1 MSFVGIT
8 RQAAIAVAA
17 GMIWHAPACAQ
28 NPTDSTNPLQAAEP
42 WRVVILHN
50 ADFLLPG
57 STIMDQ
63 ALREALVRLSPR
75 PLELY
80 GETLDVLRYPQST
93 EAELVALLKKKHSG
107 HRIDLV
113 MARAQGGLDFALKHK
128 SELWPNAPLVFYN
141 NVGDTIKAG
150 THPFNGDITGLL
162 IDLDPAATLDLLQ
175 RMHPGIQRLY
185 IVGGVGPYDVS
196 WKRRVQALL
205 AERKASPQVTWLD
218 HLPLP
223 ELIEAVGRLPDNS
236 VVLYT
241 SVMRDAGG
249 YERIN
254 QQVAEMVA
262 RAASVPVYGFI
273 DTYIGRGIVGGDVAD
288 LAAEGREAA
297 KLALRVLQGEPASS
311 IPIRAAP
318 PAHCV
323 VDAHALTRWHIDE
336 SKLPSSCEVRFRE
349 PSVWRDHR
357 EYVAGGIAAVL
368 LQSILI
374 AGLLIQRRRV
384 QAARAGEANRRS
396 QLERSLAFE
405 RLLVQISSTLMRG
418 PLSDPKP
425 AITQA
430 LRRIGEFLG
439 AQRASL
445 WSLGGD
451 GRRAE
456 LTHSWAAAGV
466 PEAPT
471 STNSE
476 QLPTIFERVWRGD
489 VVALSSLDELSEND
503 RQSLRL
509 FATSSILAVPLMVD
523 GFTVGALSFA
533 SVREERAWPTQLIPR
548 VRLIG
553 EVFASVLLRQRYATK
568 VQEAQTETAQY
579 RERLAHLVRVHTVG
593 EMSAA
598 IAHEVN
604 QPLMA
609 IENYALAANRRIK
622 SNNGADVS
630 KLKELLDKIAGQAA
644 RAGDVLKRLRSI
656 VKKHESEATE
666 FDLGTL
672 VYETVNLVEME
683 SRLKDIRVEV
693 AVESDLPTVNGDD
706 VQIQQVV
713 LNLVRNGVEA
723 MEESQVIDKLLRV
736 EVQDSQNDHLIVRVI
751 DHGKGVNPADRA
763 HIFEP
768 FYSTKDKG
776 LGIGLAICRS
786 IVEAHGG
793 RLSYAVNPSGGSMF
807 EFTLPT
813 AEEKV
818 EQ

>member
-1 MSFVGIT
+1 MLFH
-8 RQAAIAVAA
+8 AAAS
-17 GMIWHAPACAQ
+17 AQ
-28 NPTDSTNPLQAAEP
+28 NPLEADKP

-63 ALREALVRLSPR
+63 ALREALIRLSPR

-80 GETLDVLRYPQST
+80 GETLDVLRYPDST
-93 EAELVALLKKKHSG
+93 EAELVALLRKKHAG

-128 SELWPNAPLVFYN
+128 AELWPDAPVVFYN

-150 THPFNGDITGLL
+150 TKPFSDNVTGLL
-162 IDLDPAATLDLLQ
+162 IDLDPEGTLDLLQ
-175 RMHPGIQRLY
+175 RMHPGVQHLY
-185 IVGGVGPYDVS
+185 IVGGIAPYDLS

-205 AERKASPQVTWLD
+205 AARTAGPNVTWLD

-223 ELIEAVGRLPDNS
+223 ELIEAVGRLPADS

-262 RAASVPVYGFI
+262 RAANVPVYGFI
-273 DTYIGRGIVGGDVAD
+273 DTYIGGGIVGGEIAD

-297 KLALRVLQGEPASS
+297 KLAVRVLEGEPASS
-311 IPIRAAP
+311 IPIQAAP
-318 PAHCV
+318 PARCV
-323 VDAHALTRWHIDE
+323 VDDRALARWHIDE
-336 SKLPSSCEVRFRE
+336 SKLPAGCDIRFRE
-349 PSVWRDHR
+349 ASLWRDHR
-357 EYVAGGIAAVL
+357 ELVVGGIAAVV
-368 LQSILI
+368 LQSLLI
-374 AGLLIQRRRV
+374 TGLLVQRRRV
-384 QAARAGEANRRS
+384 HTARASEANRRS
-396 QLERSLAFE
+396 ELEEALAFE
-405 RLLVQISSTLMRG
+405 RLLVQISSTLLRG
-418 PLSDPKP
+418 PLTDPKP
-425 AITQA
+425 AINQA

-439 AQRASL
+439 AQRALL
-445 WSLGGD
+445 WSLDAEGG
-451 GRRAE
+451 RAE
-456 LTHSWAAAGV
+456 LTHGWVADGV
-466 PEAPT
+466 VEAP
-471 STNSE
+471 SSIVKA
-476 QLPTIFERVWRGD
+476 QLPTIFQRVSRGE
-489 VVALSSLDELSEND
+489 VVALSNLEELSASD
-503 RQSLRL
+503 RQSLWPFTTGSL
-509 FATSSILAVPLMVD
+509 LAIPLVIE
-523 GFTVGALSFA
+523 GFVVGALSLA
-533 SVREERAWPTQLIPR
+533 SVREQRSWPAELIPR

-553 EVFASVLLRQRYATK
+553 EVFATELMRQRYASM
-568 VQEAQTETAQY
+568 VQEAQSETAQY

-609 IENYALAANRRIK
+609 IENYALAAHRRLK
-622 SNNGADVS
+622 AEEGAEGNKVR
-630 KLKELLDKIAGQAA
+630 ELLNKIAGQAA

-656 VKKHESEATE
+656 VKKHESEASC
-666 FDLGTL
+666 FDLGML
-672 VYETVNLVEME
+672 VHETVRLVEIE

-693 AVESDLPTVNGDD
+693 VAASELPLVFADE

-713 LNLVRNGVEA
+713 LNLVRNGVES
-723 MEESQVIDKLLRV
+723 MEESEVSDKTLKV
-736 EVQDSQNDHLIVRVI
+736 EVQRLGEHELAVRVL
-751 DHGKGVNPADRA
+751 DRGRGVSQADRQ

-786 IVEAHGG
+786 IIEAHGG
-793 RLSYAVNPSGGSMF
+793 KLSYSLNPEGGSVF
-807 EFTLPT
+807 QFTLPI

>member
-8 RQAAIAVAA
+8 RQAVIAVAA
-17 GMIWHAPACAQ
+17 GMLLDAPVSAQ
-28 NPTDSTNPLQAAEP
+28 NPLEADKP

-80 GETLDVLRYPQST
+80 GETLDVLRYPEST
-93 EAELVALLKKKHSG
+93 EAELVALLRKKHEG

-113 MARAQGGLDFALKHK
+113 MARAQGGLEFALKHK
-128 SELWPNAPLVFYN
+128 SELWPGAPLVFYN

-150 THPFNGDITGLL
+150 THPFNDNVTGVL
-162 IDLDPAATLDLLQ
+162 IDLDPTGTLALLQ
-175 RMHPGIQRLY
+175 RLHPGIQHLY
-185 IVGGVGPYDVS
+185 IVGGVARYDLF
-196 WKRRVQALL
+196 WKRRVQTLL
-205 AERKASPQVTWLD
+205 AAQKGGPQVTWLD
-218 HLPLP
+218 HLSLP
-223 ELIEAVGRLPDNS
+223 ELIEAVGRLPDDS

-241 SVMRDAGG
+241 SVMRDASG
-249 YERIN
+249 YERIS

-262 RAASVPVYGFI
+262 RAANVPVYGFI
-273 DTYIGRGIVGGDVAD
+273 DTYIGRGIVGGDIAD

-297 KLALRVLQGEPASS
+297 RLALRVLQGQPASS
-311 IPIRAAP
+311 IPVQPAP
-318 PAHCV
+318 PSDCV
-323 VDAHALTRWHIDE
+323 VDARALTRWHIDE
-336 SKLPSSCEVRFRE
+336 SKLPAGCEVRFRDA
-349 PSVWRDHR
+349 SIWRDHR
-357 EYVAGGIAAVL
+357 EYVVAAIAAVV

-374 AGLLIQRRRV
+374 TGLLIQRRRV
-384 QAARAGEANRRS
+384 HAARTAEANRRTD
-396 QLERSLAFE
+396 LERALAFE

-430 LRRIGEFLG
+430 LHRIGEFLG
-439 AQRASL
+439 AQRALL
-445 WSLGGD
+445 WNLDPVGG
-451 GRRAE
+451 RAE
-456 LTHSWAAAGV
+456 LTHSWIADGV
-466 PEAPT
+466 ALPPDT
-471 STNSE
+471 TDKQ
-476 QLPTIFERVWRGD
+476 QLPTIFQRVSRGE
-489 VVALSSLDELSEND
+489 VVAVSNVNELSKND
-503 RQSLRL
+503 RDGLRP

-523 GFTVGALSFA
+523 GFIVGALSLA
-533 SVREERAWPTQLIPR
+533 SVRGQREWPRELIPR

-553 EVFASVLLRQRYATK
+553 EVFATVLMRQRYASR
-568 VQEAQTETAQY
+568 VQEAQSETAQY

-609 IENYALAANRRIK
+609 IENYALAAHRRLK
-622 SNNGADVS
+622 VEGGVEGA
-630 KLKELLDKIAGQAA
+630 KLRELLDKIARQAA

-656 VKKHESEATE
+656 VKKHESEAIE
-666 FDLGTL
+666 FDLAML
-672 VYETVNLVEME
+672 VRETVHLVEIE
-683 SRLKDIRVEV
+683 SRLKDIRLEV
-693 AVESDLPTVNGDD
+693 AAASGLSPAHADD

-723 MEESQVIDKLLRV
+723 MDESEVADKVLRV
-736 EVQDSQNDHLIVRVI
+736 EVRNSGDHELIVRVVDRGRGI
-751 DHGKGVNPADRA
+751 NPADRE
-763 HIFEP
+763 HIFQP
-768 FYSTKDKG
+768 FYSTKEKG

-786 IVEAHGG
+786 IVEAYGG
-793 RLSYAVNPSGGSMF
+793 KLTYAPNPDGGSVF
-807 EFTLPT
+807 QFTLPT
-813 AEEKV
+813 AEEKA